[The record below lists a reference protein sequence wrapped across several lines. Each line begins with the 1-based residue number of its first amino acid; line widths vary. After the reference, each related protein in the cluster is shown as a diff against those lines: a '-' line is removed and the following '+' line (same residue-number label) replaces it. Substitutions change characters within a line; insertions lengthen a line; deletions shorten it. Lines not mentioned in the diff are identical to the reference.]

1 MDQIFDH
8 VPSLLIGLVLGGT
21 LTAAV
26 LTLLQ
31 LRLDEIRKLEMRCA
45 EYEQRLLLAADKLWP
60 KESDKRSK

>member
-1 MDQIFDH
+1 MEQMLDH

-26 LTLLQ
+26 LTLLR

-45 EYEQRLLLAADKLWP
+45 DYEQRLLLAADKLWP
-60 KESDKRSK
+60 REPDKRN